1 MTKPSLFDT
10 LAPHPE
16 ASALTAFSGNA
27 INRDAEHRTED
38 SLSDA
43 LKTEGAH
50 CLPFSNNRLVLKHE
64 GQILDPLFAAY
75 ELAELEPDF
84 DSAVLLGHKPNGE
97 PRIAVPVRVSDEQL
111 IEGYKA
117 LSAREL
123 YRDADLEPELL
134 GEAAQGFSLLHWNS
148 ENRFCGTCGQ
158 KMEPR
163 IGGYKRQCPGCGRI
177 SFPRTDPVAIMM
189 TIDEANDRCLLGRGA
204 HFPEGMYSCLA
215 GFIEPAE
222 TIENAVR
229 RETFEESGIT
239 LGRVRYHA
247 SQPWPMPHQLMI
259 GCYAE
264 ALSLEIT
271 IDADELAD
279 CRWFTRAEVQ
289 AMINLE
295 TEEIKAPAPGTIA
308 HRLMS
313 DWLDWGKKP

>member
-50 CLPFSNNRLVLKHE
+50 CLPFSGNRLVLKHE
-64 GQILDPLFAAY
+64 GQVLDPLFAAY
-75 ELAELEPDF
+75 ELAGLEPDF
-84 DSAVLLGHKPNGE
+84 DSAVLLGHKTNGE
-97 PRIAVPVRVSDEQL
+97 PRIAVPVHVSDETL
-111 IEGYKA
+111 LEGYKA
-117 LSAREL
+117 LTAREL
-123 YRDADLEPELL
+123 FRDADIDQELV

-148 ENRFCGTCGQ
+148 ENRFCGTCGH

-163 IGGYKRQCPGCGRI
+163 IGGYKRECPGCGRV

-204 HFPEGMYSCLA
+204 HFPIGMYSCLA

-239 LGRVRYHA
+239 IGRVRYHA

-264 ALSLEIT
+264 ALSLDIT
-271 IDADELAD
+271 RDEDELAD
-279 CRWFTRAEVQ
+279 CRWFSRDEVQ

-295 TEEIKAPAPGTIA
+295 TEEVKAPAEGTIA

-313 DWLDWGKKP
+313 DWLDWGKQA

>member
-1 MTKPSLFDT
+1 MPKTSLFDT

-16 ASALTAFSGNA
+16 ASALTAFSANA
-27 INRDAEHRTED
+27 LDRDAEHRTED

-43 LKTEGAH
+43 LTKEGMHFLA
-50 CLPFSNNRLVLKHE
+50 FSGNRLVLKHE
-64 GQILDPLFAAY
+64 EQVLDPLFAPY
-75 ELAELEPDF
+75 ELASLEPDF
-84 DSAVLLGHKPNGE
+84 DNAVLLGHKLNGE
-97 PRIAVPVRVSDEQL
+97 PRIAVSVTAGDEQL
-111 IEGYKA
+111 AEGYKM
-117 LSAREL
+117 LSAREV
-123 YRDADLEPELL
+123 YRDTNLDAELV

-148 ENRFCGTCGQ
+148 ENRFCGSCGS

-163 IGGYKRQCPGCGRI
+163 IGGYKRECPACGRI

-215 GFIEPAE
+215 GFVEPAE
-222 TIENAVR
+222 TIEQAVR
-229 RETFEESGIT
+229 RETLEESGIT
-239 LGRVRYHA
+239 IGRVRYHA

-264 ALSLEIT
+264 ALSVEINRDET
-271 IDADELAD
+271 ELAD
-279 CRWFTRAEVQ
+279 CRWFSRAEVQ

-295 TEEIKAPAPGTIA
+295 TEHVKAPANGTIA